1 MSVPQGIPGGQGGVS
16 FWGGP
21 GRGAMDD
28 NFTNGNHDISGGG
41 STGNSAGAFGS
52 GGSAGVRMFT
62 GGAGTH
68 GVVVV
73 ENYA

>member
-1 MSVPQGIPGGQGGVS
+1 MSVPQGIPGGLGGVS
-16 FWGGP
+16 FWGGLVEV
-21 GRGAMDD
+21 RWMITLLMVVMIYQVVLQLDHLQEHLD
-28 NFTNGNHDISGGG
+28 LVVQ
-41 STGNSAGAFGS
+41 FGS
-52 GGSAGVRMFT
+52 RDFT

>member
-1 MSVPQGIPGGQGGVS
+1 MYI
-16 FWGGP
+16 
-21 GRGAMDD
+21 
-28 NFTNGNHDISGGG
+28 TNSPSGTVLLFATTLNVGSAPVTLS
-41 STGNSAGAFGS
+41 STGNSAGAYGS
-52 GGSAGVRMFT
+52 GGSAGSRDIT

>member
-1 MSVPQGIPGGQGGVS
+1 MEYLVDKVEYP
-16 FWGGP
+16 
-21 GRGAMDD
+21 
-28 NFTNGNHDISGGG
+28 SGEVQVEERWMI
-41 STGNSAGAFGS
+41 TLLMVVMIYQVVVQLDHSAGAFGS
-52 GGSAGVRMFT
+52 GGSAGVRDFT